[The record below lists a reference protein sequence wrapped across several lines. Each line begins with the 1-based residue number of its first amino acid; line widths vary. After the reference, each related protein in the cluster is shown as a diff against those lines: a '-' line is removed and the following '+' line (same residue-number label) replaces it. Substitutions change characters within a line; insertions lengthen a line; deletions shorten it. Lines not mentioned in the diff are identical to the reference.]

1 MMGMGA
7 ARTALALWIVSVAL
21 NAFSYA
27 SAEGVQARNFI
38 LITVDTLRAD
48 RLGSYHYEG
57 AKTPALDALAA
68 ESILFEN
75 AFAHASITLP
85 SVASLLTGRL
95 PAMHRIYE
103 NGGSIPGKMP
113 TLATMFRG
121 KQFRTAGFLGNWA
134 LRPARKLNRGFESYT
149 SSFTNTE
156 GVRDHPEN
164 RAEPLTD
171 LAIGWLQKRKPE
183 ERFFLWVHYQEPH
196 GPYEPPSFDA
206 PSEDAEGLVL
216 PKGENNSGKNAI
228 PEYQWLGHG
237 RLNEYQARYDAEI
250 QETDRN
256 VARLLDTL
264 RELEL
269 LDKSVIL
276 FTADHG
282 EAFGEEETYC
292 AHGTGLGD
300 ALLHVPMFL
309 RIPGR
314 APERRSDRV
323 RLIDVVPT
331 VAELFELPTPKL
343 RGRSL
348 LLDLGDRP
356 VVSQIGI
363 RPEKRW
369 RSVRIGDH
377 EVREK

>member
-1 MMGMGA
+1 M
-7 ARTALALWIVSVAL
+7 
-21 NAFSYA
+21 
-27 SAEGVQARNFI
+27 
-38 LITVDTLRAD
+38 
-48 RLGSYHYEG
+48 
-57 AKTPALDALAA
+57 
-68 ESILFEN
+68 
-75 AFAHASITLP
+75 
-85 SVASLLTGRL
+85 
-95 PAMHRIYE
+95 
-103 NGGSIPGKMP
+103 
-113 TLATMFRG
+113 
-121 KQFRTAGFLGNWA
+121 
-134 LRPARKLNRGFESYT
+134 
-149 SSFTNTE
+149 
-156 GVRDHPEN
+156 
-164 RAEPLTD
+164 
-171 LAIGWLQKRKPE
+171 
-183 ERFFLWVHYQEPH
+183 
-196 GPYEPPSFDA
+196 
-206 PSEDAEGLVL
+206 L
-216 PKGENNSGKNAI
+216 PKGEDNSGKNAI

-264 RELEL
+264 RELTL

-282 EAFGEEETYC
+282 EAFGEEEVYC

-356 VVSQIGI
+356 VVSQIGV

-369 RSVRIGDH
+369 RSVRI
-377 EVREK
+377 EQRK